1 VADQWDPL
9 TPDGTPDIPSSHLEL
24 NALVNQVRSFMR
36 DYPELNRL
44 IAGYESSNRQI
55 MWAILDCLDD
65 YNTSP
70 PFSAFG
76 ISNFPSK
83 SLLVRGV
90 VCSLLESIGLL
101 QTRNHLQFTDGG
113 IQVGVNDK
121 TPFILAAALPELL
134 RVQEGTAEGRHQH
147 RERLGWGHPLR
158 VPLREQLLRGVVMDS
173 NVLEGF
179 VDEMEKIASKAA
191 IIGGLLGGGAMA
203 LHGGLKEWDQ
213 RHSENQAV
221 NRMPGEQQAIAKEWL
236 KSDRN
241 HRLARLAVRT
251 GIGGAAGAGAGHALG
266 KAVELTAK
274 TMADK
279 VKPALQEA
287 LAEGF
292 KAGVDYA
299 KPAIQVALDDGLHK
313 GLQGG
318 LQDGARGL
326 LWRAINPFKK
336 G

>member
-1 VADQWDPL
+1 MADQWDPL

-121 TPFILAAALPELL
+121 TPFIQSWLQLFRNSYESKK
-134 RVQEGTAEGRHQH
+134 
-147 RERLGWGHPLR
+147 ERQK
-158 VPLREQLLRGVVMDS
+158 V
-173 NVLEGF
+173 
-179 VDEMEKIASKAA
+179 A
-191 IIGGLLGGGAMA
+191 INIESAWGGGI
-203 LHGGLKEWDQ
+203 
-213 RHSENQAV
+213 HSEYRFV
-221 NRMPGEQQAIAKEWL
+221 NNFYGEW
-236 KSDRN
+236 
-241 HRLARLAVRT
+241 
-251 GIGGAAGAGAGHALG
+251 
-266 KAVELTAK
+266 
-274 TMADK
+274 
-279 VKPALQEA
+279 
-287 LAEGF
+287 
-292 KAGVDYA
+292 
-299 KPAIQVALDDGLHK
+299 
-313 GLQGG
+313 
-318 LQDGARGL
+318 
-326 LWRAINPFKK
+326 
-336 G
+336 